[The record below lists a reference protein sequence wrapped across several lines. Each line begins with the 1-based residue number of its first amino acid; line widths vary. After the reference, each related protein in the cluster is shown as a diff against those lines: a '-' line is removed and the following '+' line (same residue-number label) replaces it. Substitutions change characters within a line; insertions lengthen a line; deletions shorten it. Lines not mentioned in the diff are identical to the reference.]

1 MPLTHAHTHRE
12 SLACIYTDLRT
23 YIVWILRKYL
33 DSVLPFICHF
43 SIIWRVKFVFL
54 RRQIYMHSQLYICNF
69 CVINLMF
76 LEMFQREDQFS
87 YKQQDADWS
96 RETRGKKLIQTINL
110 GNWVLLHTQ
119 RDSNIANDFKQTL
132 QRVCGPMGMNVNEPV
147 MYVFL
152 ISLNGDLW
160 HMHNNNSGSGLT

>member
-1 MPLTHAHTHRE
+1 M
-12 SLACIYTDLRT
+12 
-23 YIVWILRKYL
+23 
-33 DSVLPFICHF
+33 
-43 SIIWRVKFVFL
+43 
-54 RRQIYMHSQLYICNF
+54 CNF
-69 CVINLMF
+69 RVINLILF

-96 RETRGKKLIQTINL
+96 RETRGKKLIQTIHM

-160 HMHNNNSGSGLT
+160 HTQNVNFGRGMNWMFHVMHKNCVLCNLFQRCDHHTETIQ